1 MSITSSHTSRPTG
14 VPITE
19 MPAKTSTILTRHVAS
34 TVAPAL
40 GVPHLI
46 VGGIAVGRYLPERTT
61 SDIDILIHDAHA
73 AQAAR
78 NLAAAGAHLCGA
90 LSIGGTSW
98 TLGGIDLD
106 VLPSRARWISRAFA
120 TGRPW
125 QGTLLIDL
133 PYLVLMKLAAVRHQ
147 DETDIAAMLAHAS
160 DDVLAKVRRVVVADA
175 PERVED
181 LEAYLY
187 IGRAERAGKG
197 GVMR

>member
-1 MSITSSHTSRPTG
+1 MSI
-14 VPITE
+14 VPSCNRGSADTAIADA
-19 MPAKTSTILTRHVAS
+19 PAKTLVALARCIAS

-40 GVPHLI
+40 GVPHLV

-78 NLAAAGAHLCGA
+78 NLATAGAHLCGA

-106 VLPSRARWISRAFA
+106 VLTSRARWISRAFA
-120 TGRPW
+120 TGRSW

-133 PYLVLMKLAAVRHQ
+133 PYLILMKLAAARHQ

-160 DDVLAKVRRVVVADA
+160 DDVLAEVRRVVAANA

-187 IGRAERAGKG
+187 IGRAEKG

>member
-1 MSITSSHTSRPTG
+1 MSIPFRSNTAAPTAE
-14 VPITE
+14 I
-19 MPAKTSTILTRHVAS
+19 PAQTPAILARRVAS

-40 GVPHLI
+40 GIPHLV

-61 SDIDILIHDAHA
+61 SDIDILIRDAHA

-106 VLPSRARWISRAFA
+106 VLTSRARWISRAFA
-120 TGRPW
+120 TGRSW

-133 PYLVLMKLAAVRHQ
+133 PYLILMKLAAARHH

-160 DDVLAKVRRVVVADA
+160 DDVLVEVRRVVAADA

-187 IGRAERAGKG
+187 IGRAEKG